1 MLLIILF
8 SILAVVGITV
18 GYLIDK
24 YDYACTRIGL
34 ATFFTT
40 TGGVS
45 AVALVIALSLLIG
58 INRRFDAMVYQYE
71 TTVEMVNNYTGQDYG
86 NMGALVEQ
94 VVNINNGIAS
104 HKARYNSVWVGL
116 WYSERIGNLEPIK
129 FGGGKNK
136 PALE

>member
-1 MLLIILF
+1 MLLIILL
-8 SILAVVGITV
+8 SILAVVGIII

-24 YDYACTRIGL
+24 YDYTCTRVGL
-34 ATFFTT
+34 AGFFST
-40 TGGVS
+40 TGGIS
-45 AVALVIALSLLIG
+45 AIALVIALGLLIG
-58 INRRFDAMVYQYE
+58 RNRRHDAMIYQYE
-71 TTVEMVNNYTGQDYG
+71 TTVEMVNSYTGQDYG

-94 VVNINNGIAS
+94 VVNINNGIAN
-104 HKARYNSVWVGL
+104 HKARYNSVWVGP

>member
-1 MLLIILF
+1 MLLIILL
-8 SILAVVGITV
+8 SILAAVGITV
-18 GYLIDK
+18 GYLIDSK
-24 YDYACTRIGL
+24 
-34 ATFFTT
+34 TFYSGWTIISYFI
-40 TGGVS
+40 GGVS
-45 AVALVIALSLLIG
+45 AITLIIISCLLIG

-71 TTVEMVNNYTGQDYG
+71 TTVEMVNSYTGQDYG